1 LNLTED
7 QILSLAPDE
16 SSRKSG
22 KDLANPSKWVSKG
35 INEQAL
41 WGECQG
47 SGSKPYQTQVDISN
61 VAFKCSCPSRKFPC
75 KHGLG
80 LLLLYS
86 RTKKDFTNNTSPE
99 WVNEWIS
106 KRLQKEEK
114 KATAATTEEKPVDE
128 AAQAKRQLARQQK
141 VADGMEELRLW
152 IKDIVRN
159 GILDMPSKEFA
170 WFENMGKRMVD
181 AQAPGL
187 AGMVRALGETNFYE
201 EGWQSIFLDQLL
213 SIYLVTEGYKN
224 SPAVDPALQQDIR
237 SMVGFVQN
245 QDEIKEQTGIT
256 DTWLVLAKHLTEVD
270 QLTTERNWLYGTK
283 SNQYALVLQF
293 IVRGTAVPLTF
304 SPGMY
309 VQAELVFFPSVSPI
323 RALVKRQMATNS
335 ESAFTPFTNWQQVA
349 ESETQLNSRFPVRGE
364 RPYIV
369 QELTPV
375 QYNNQWWLQDASH
388 NMMQLKNEQK
398 YIWKLLSLSGGNA
411 LNMAI
416 IGREHRYE
424 PVGVWYNEMYIAL

>member
-7 QILSLAPDE
+7 QILLLAPDE

-61 VAFKCSCPSRKFPC
+61 IAFKCSCPSRKFPC

-283 SNQYALVLQF
+283 SNQYALH
-293 IVRGTAVPLTF
+293 
-304 SPGMY
+304 
-309 VQAELVFFPSVSPI
+309 
-323 RALVKRQMATNS
+323 
-335 ESAFTPFTNWQQVA
+335 PFVHW
-349 ESETQLNSRFPVRGE
+349 
-364 RPYIV
+364 
-369 QELTPV
+369 
-375 QYNNQWWLQDASH
+375 
-388 NMMQLKNEQK
+388 
-398 YIWKLLSLSGGNA
+398 
-411 LNMAI
+411 
-416 IGREHRYE
+416 
-424 PVGVWYNEMYIAL
+424 